1 MQLTK
6 SYTLPLVHPMQ
17 IAAIRKRAYKPILTI
32 IRDCKLVAIWV
43 SQIIIKNLAQ
53 IFAYNPRPQFQ
64 IDKPIGAP
72 PIVVKNH

>member
-6 SYTLPLVHPMQ
+6 SYTLPLVHLVQ
-17 IAAIRKRAYKPILTI
+17 IAANIRKRAYKPILTI

-53 IFAYNPRPQFQ
+53 TFAYNPRPQFQ

-72 PIVVKNH
+72 PIVVK

>member
-6 SYTLPLVHPMQ
+6 SYTLPLVHLVQ
-17 IAAIRKRAYKPILTI
+17 IAAIRKRAYKPILAI

-43 SQIIIKNLAQ
+43 SQIIIKNLVQ
-53 IFAYNPRPQFQ
+53 TFAFYPRPQFQ

-72 PIVVKNH
+72 PIVTV